1 MSESPLKTLSE
12 IRDASTEMDG
22 IATAL
27 DLLMEN
33 VGDSK
38 GFRQACFTLASLLK
52 DRCTEVSRALDEYT
66 THHPD

>member
-1 MSESPLKTLSE
+1 
-12 IRDASTEMDG
+12 MDG

-52 DRCTEVSRALDEYT
+52 DRCTEVSRALDVYS
-66 THHPD
+66 THHPE